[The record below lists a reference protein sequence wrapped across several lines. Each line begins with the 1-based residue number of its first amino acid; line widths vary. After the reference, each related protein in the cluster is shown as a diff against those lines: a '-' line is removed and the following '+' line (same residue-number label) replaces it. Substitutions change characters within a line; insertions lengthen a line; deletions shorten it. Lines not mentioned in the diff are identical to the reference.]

1 EKNVLQ
7 LQTDE
12 GLTLSFQKGDD
23 RCMEEL
29 ITRHKDRIFTSIYM
43 LVKDQYLAEDIFQD
57 TFLKIICNIRKGH
70 YAEQGKFLPWAIR
83 MAHNLCMDHFR
94 KIKSNAPATLC
105 NGQDLTPFLS
115 HRNENPVLHLEA
127 HQTELSV
134 KQLIHTL
141 PV

>member
-1 EKNVLQ
+1 
-7 LQTDE
+7 
-12 GLTLSFQKGDD
+12 
-23 RCMEEL
+23 
-29 ITRHKDRIFTSIYM
+29 FTSIYM

-141 PV
+141 PVEQREVMVLRLYGEYSFKEIAEMTNVSINTALG

>member
-1 EKNVLQ
+1 
-7 LQTDE
+7 
-12 GLTLSFQKGDD
+12 
-23 RCMEEL
+23 
-29 ITRHKDRIFTSIYM
+29 FTSIYM

-105 NGQDLTPFLS
+105 NGQDLTPLLS

-141 PV
+141 PVERREVMVLRLYGEYSFKAIAEMTNVSINTALGR